1 MSDSSRR
8 TSPAGDE
15 QRPTALVVVDVQR
28 DFCEG
33 GSLAVDGGADVAR
46 RITAWVANQGHRYQ
60 ATVATKDEHV
70 DPGTHFSDN
79 PDFETSWPPHCVA
92 GTPGAELHPDL
103 HLSLDETF
111 AEGRFSDAYSG
122 FEGKAED
129 GTALED
135 WLRAR
140 GIEAVH
146 VVGLATDYCVAAT
159 ARDALEL
166 GFGTT
171 VLTDLCAGIHPI
183 STAAAE
189 QSLSAQGAVVTTSDA
204 VDAPTP

>member
-1 MSDSSRR
+1 MT
-8 TSPAGDE
+8 TSPPRSSPSGDE
-15 QRPTALVVVDVQR
+15 QRPTALIVVDVQR

-33 GSLAVDGGADVAR
+33 GSLAVPGGAEVAR
-46 RITAWVANQGHRYQ
+46 RISAWSAHQGDRYQ

-70 DPGTHFSDN
+70 DPGSHFSDE

-103 HLSLDETF
+103 HLSPDETF
-111 AEGRFSDAYSG
+111 AEGRYSDAYSG
-122 FEGKAED
+122 FEGISAD
-129 GTALED
+129 GIALED

-159 ARDALEL
+159 ARDALAL
-166 GFGTT
+166 GLQTT
-171 VLTDLCAGIHPI
+171 VLTDLCAGIHPL

-189 QSLSAQGAVVTTSDA
+189 QSLAAQGAVITSSTA
-204 VDAPTP
+204 LLPNR

>member
-1 MSDSSRR
+1 MTVSPSRS
-8 TSPAGDE
+8 SPAGDE
-15 QRPTALVVVDVQR
+15 QRPTALIVVDVQR

-33 GSLAVDGGADVAR
+33 GSLAVAGGTEVAR
-46 RITAWVANQGHRYQ
+46 RISDWVAGQQGRYR
-60 ATVATKDEHV
+60 ATVTTRDEHV
-70 DPGTHFSDN
+70 DPGSHFSDD

-103 HLSLDETF
+103 HISADESFAKGQFSGAYSEFEGTS
-111 AEGRFSDAYSG
+111 AEGTR
-122 FEGKAED
+122 
-129 GTALED
+129 LEA
-135 WLRAR
+135 WLRGR

-159 ARDALEL
+159 ARDALAM

-171 VLTDLCAGIHPI
+171 VLTDLCAGIHPL

-189 QSLSAQGAVVTTSDA
+189 QSLADQGAVVTTSA
-204 VDAPTP
+204 ELAANR

>member
-1 MSDSSRR
+1 MTATPPRP
-8 TSPAGDE
+8 SPTGDE
-15 QRPTALVVVDVQR
+15 QRPTALVVVDVQC

-33 GSLAVDGGADVAR
+33 GSLAVAGGAEVAR
-46 RITAWVANQGHRYQ
+46 RISDWVAREGDRYR
-60 ATVATKDEHV
+60 AAVATKDEHV
-70 DPGTHFSDN
+70 DPGSHFSDH

-92 GTPGAELHPDL
+92 GTPGADLHPDL
-103 HLSLDETF
+103 HLTLDETF
-111 AEGRFSDAYSG
+111 GEGQYSDAYSG
-122 FEGKAED
+122 FEGVSGD
-129 GTALED
+129 GTGLEA

-159 ARDALEL
+159 ARDALAL

-171 VLTDLCAGIHPI
+171 VLTDLCAGIHPT

-189 QSLSAQGAVVTTSDA
+189 QSLADQGAVVTTSA
-204 VDAPTP
+204 ELAPSR

>member
-1 MSDSSRR
+1 MSASAPAP
-8 TSPAGDE
+8 SPTGDE

-33 GSLAVDGGADVAR
+33 GSLAVAGGAEVAR
-46 RITAWVANQGHRYQ
+46 RISAWVARQGSRYR
-60 ATVATKDEHV
+60 ATVATKDEHI
-70 DPGTHFSDN
+70 DPGSHFSDN

-103 HLSLDETF
+103 RLSPDETF
-111 AEGRFSDAYSG
+111 AEGRYSDAYSG
-122 FEGKAED
+122 FEGTSGD
-129 GTALED
+129 GTSLED

-159 ARDALEL
+159 ARDALAL
-166 GFGTT
+166 GFVTT
-171 VLTDLCAGIHPI
+171 VLTDLCAGIHPL

-189 QSLSAQGAVVTTSDA
+189 QSLSAQGAVVTTSA
-204 VDAPTP
+204 ELAPNR